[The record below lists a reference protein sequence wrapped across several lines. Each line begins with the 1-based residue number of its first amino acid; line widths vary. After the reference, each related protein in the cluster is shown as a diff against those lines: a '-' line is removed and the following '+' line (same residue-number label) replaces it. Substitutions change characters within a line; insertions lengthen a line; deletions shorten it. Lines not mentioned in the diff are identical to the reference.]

1 MIGYR
6 IFFVIIIPATYFFC
20 VNMTG
25 LFSDSS
31 TSVGRAADW
40 REYIQGNTD
49 SHMLWSSP
57 PVLSRHPRKDATAKG
72 DFIGDYN
79 RYRSLPG

>member
-40 REYIQGNTD
+40 REYIRGNTD
-49 SHMLWSSP
+49 SRRSGAENLQFFP
-57 PVLSRHPRKDATAKG
+57 GYLQRAKE
-72 DFIGDYN
+72 DFTGN
-79 RYRSLPG
+79 YRPLPG